1 MRGLPNRCWIL
12 LSFIFSVSF
21 SEVTLAQE
29 EEDLDSLMRYYLRS
43 DSILLDE
50 LERLTS
56 DSLSILDL
64 IDSLLAYEVRFS
76 QISARFGYTSRILNA
91 GRDLGINQ
99 YGFRGALSYY
109 HKSGLL
115 GEVSAFWN
123 SDVTP
128 KFNPVITTLGYL
140 GSIQSKF
147 SYILSYDH
155 FFYSQGSS
163 QSDQSIIYSF
173 NNALNGSVYY
183 DLKYV
188 TPGVDYSF
196 LFGEETAH
204 RFGTYLTGNIRFK
217 NLSFGGISV
226 LPTAS
231 LLFGNQTIYYQN
243 INFQALR
250 IAQQIA
256 QRRGLTLNDFDQW
269 RQYVFEEGQE
279 NVFGLMNLSL
289 SLPVYIHLEKVNLL
303 FNYHLNIPQ
312 QLPGE
317 VIDVSPNSFVNVA
330 IFYSHPFK

>member
-1 MRGLPNRCWIL
+1 MRGLLNRSLIL
-12 LSFIFSVSF
+12 LSFIFSVSL
-21 SEVTLAQE
+21 SETTLAQ
-29 EEDLDSLMRYYLRS
+29 EEDLDSLMSYYLRS

-56 DSLSILDL
+56 DSMSILDL
-64 IDSLLAYEVRFS
+64 IDSLLSYDVKFS

-99 YGFRGALSYY
+99 YGFSGALSYY

-115 GEVSAFWN
+115 GEVSGFWN
-123 SDVTP
+123 SDVSP
-128 KFNPVITTLGYL
+128 KFNPLITTVGYL
-140 GSIQSKF
+140 GSVKSKF

-155 FFYSQGSS
+155 FFYSQGSTLDE
-163 QSDQSIIYSF
+163 QTIIYSF
-173 NNALNGSVYY
+173 NNSLNTSVYY

-196 LFGEETAH
+196 MFGEETAH
-204 RFGTYLTGNIRFK
+204 RIGTYVTGNIRFR
-217 NLSFGGISV
+217 NLSFGAISI

-243 INFQALR
+243 INFQALQMANR
-250 IAQQIA
+250 IAH
-256 QRRGLTLNDFDQW
+256 RRGLTLSEFDQW
-269 RQYVFEEGQE
+269 REYVFEEGQE
-279 NVFGLMNLSL
+279 NVFGMMNLGF
-289 SLPVYIHLEKVNLL
+289 SLPVYVHLKKFNFLL
-303 FNYHLNIPQ
+303 NYHLNIPH

-317 VIDVSPNSFVNVA
+317 TIDVSPNSYFSLA